1 MRQRA
6 TQHNNDCSCVRDELS
21 KTLNSKRHMVYK
33 FLVISDEV
41 DNFKRVI
48 KIDSDATFKELN
60 DAILES
66 VGYTKD
72 QMTSFFICEDDWEKH
87 TEVTL
92 VDMGKDSDED
102 IWLMESTRLSEL
114 VEDEGQRLMFTFDY
128 LTDRS
133 FFMELRE
140 TIFGEDVEK
149 AVCTKAVGD
158 APAQMVDFEEIEK
171 KIARQAEIDDLDAD
185 FYGSDEYD
193 ISELDEE
200 SFGSYDPSNEY

>member
-1 MRQRA
+1 
-6 TQHNNDCSCVRDELS
+6 
-21 KTLNSKRHMVYK
+21 MVYK

-41 DNFKRVI
+41 EDFKRVI

-60 DAILES
+60 DAILDS

-92 VDMGKDSDED
+92 VDMGKESDED

-114 VEDEGQRLMFTFDY
+114 VEDEGQRLMFTYDY

-140 TIFGEDVEK
+140 TIFGEELEA
-149 AVCTKAVGD
+149 AVCTKSVGE
-158 APAQMVDFEEIEK
+158 APAQMIDFEEVEK
-171 KIARQAEIDDLDAD
+171 KMAQQANIDDLDAD
-185 FYGSDEYD
+185 FYGTDEYD
-193 ISELDEE
+193 ISELDED
-200 SFGSYDPSNEY
+200 SFGSYDPSMDY

>member
-1 MRQRA
+1 
-6 TQHNNDCSCVRDELS
+6 
-21 KTLNSKRHMVYK
+21 MVYK

>member
-1 MRQRA
+1 
-6 TQHNNDCSCVRDELS
+6 
-21 KTLNSKRHMVYK
+21 MVYK

-41 DNFKRVI
+41 EDFKRVI

-60 DAILES
+60 DAILDS
-66 VGYTKD
+66 VGYTKN

-92 VDMGKDSDED
+92 VDMGKESDED

-114 VEDEGQRLMFTFDY
+114 VEDEGQRLMFTYDY

-140 TIFGEDVEK
+140 TIFGEELEA
-149 AVCTKAVGD
+149 AVCTKSVGE
-158 APAQMVDFEEIEK
+158 APAQMIDFEEVEK
-171 KIARQAEIDDLDAD
+171 KMAQQANIDDLDAD
-185 FYGSDEYD
+185 FYGTDEYD
-193 ISELDEE
+193 ISELDED
-200 SFGSYDPSNEY
+200 SFGSYDPSMDY

>member
-1 MRQRA
+1 
-6 TQHNNDCSCVRDELS
+6 
-21 KTLNSKRHMVYK
+21 MVYK

-41 DNFKRVI
+41 EDFKRVI

-60 DAILES
+60 DAILDS

-92 VDMGKDSDED
+92 VDMGKESDED

-114 VEDEGQRLMFTFDY
+114 VEDEGQRLMFTYDY

-140 TIFGEDVEK
+140 TIFGEELEA
-149 AVCTKAVGD
+149 AVCTKSVGE
-158 APAQMVDFEEIEK
+158 APAQMIDFEEVEK
-171 KIARQAEIDDLDAD
+171 KMAQQASIDDLDAD
-185 FYGSDEYD
+185 FYGTDEYD
-193 ISELDEE
+193 ISELDED
-200 SFGSYDPSNEY
+200 SFGSYDPSMDY

>member
-1 MRQRA
+1 
-6 TQHNNDCSCVRDELS
+6 
-21 KTLNSKRHMVYK
+21 MVYK
-33 FLVISDEV
+33 FLLISDEV
-41 DNFKRVI
+41 EDFKRVI
-48 KIDSDATFKELN
+48 KIDSDATFKDLN
-60 DAILES
+60 DAILDA

-92 VDMGKDSDED
+92 VDMGKESDED
-102 IWLMESTRLSEL
+102 LWLMDSTRISEL

-140 TIFGEDVEK
+140 TIFGEELTE
-149 AVCTKAVGD
+149 AVCTKSVGE
-158 APAQMVDFEEIEK
+158 APAQMIDFEEIEK
-171 KIARQAEIDDLDAD
+171 KMARQAAIDDLDAD

-193 ISELDEE
+193 ISELDED
-200 SFGSYDPSNEY
+200 SFGSYDPSNDY